1 MAASR
6 SNGGPSIRS
15 LVSAHVTHRWATID
29 QLETASAKEAR
40 SLLQSVKEMDG
51 VEECALLRTCNR
63 VEVYAVARDPD
74 RVRESL
80 REFFGDSVDPSLV
93 RFHTGEESARHLL
106 SVAAGLDSMIVGEGQ
121 ILGQV
126 REAYRFARKE
136 GTVGRTLDA
145 LFQKALGT
153 GKEARTRT
161 AIGRGNVSI
170 GSATVELARKLCG
183 GSLEGRSVVI
193 LGAGDM
199 ARAVA
204 RSLVK
209 QLVKQVTFA
218 NRTLGRARDLA
229 GLLENGDGG
238 HSETVPL
245 ASMAGPISRADLFI
259 CASSAPHVVVTVEE
273 MESILR
279 RRSRTAQKGRPL
291 TVIDISNPRNV
302 DRSIG
307 KLPGVRLHN
316 IDGLREVAR
325 KNLQKRRAEMER
337 VEALVDRAVGSLA
350 EKAAPGEDLLRRL
363 YRSVEDVKA
372 AELERS
378 IRKMNG
384 TLGREQEEVL
394 RALVDSL
401 ANKILAGPADAIRKA
416 SGRRDAHLLRS
427 AEEMFNLGGSD

>member
-6 SNGGPSIRS
+6 SNGGPGVDS

-29 QLETASAKEAR
+29 QLEMASAKEAR
-40 SLLQSVKEMDG
+40 SLLQEVRGMEG
-51 VEECALLRTCNR
+51 VEECALLKTCNR
-63 VEVYAVARDPD
+63 IEIYAVARDPD
-74 RVRESL
+74 RVQERL
-80 REFFGDSVDPSLV
+80 REFLGDATDPGLV

-136 GTVGRTLDA
+136 GTVSRILDA
-145 LFQKALGT
+145 LFQKALST

-170 GSATVELARKLCG
+170 GSATVELARKTCG

-209 QLVKQVTFA
+209 QKVREVTFA

-229 GLLENGDGG
+229 GLLENGNGG
-238 HSETVPL
+238 HSEAVPL
-245 ASMAGPISRADLFI
+245 ASMAGPISRADVFI
-259 CASSAPHVVVTVEE
+259 CASSAPHAVVTAEE
-273 MESILR
+273 MTSILR
-279 RRSRTAQKGRPL
+279 RRARTARKDHPL
-291 TVIDISNPRNV
+291 VVIDISNPRNV
-302 DRSIG
+302 DRAIG
-307 KLPGVRLHN
+307 RLPGVRLYN

-325 KNLQKRRAEMER
+325 KNLQRRRAEVAR
-337 VEALVDRAVGSLA
+337 VEGLVDRAVASLA

-363 YRSVEDVKA
+363 YRSVEAVKA
-372 AELERS
+372 AEIEKSL
-378 IRKMNG
+378 RKMNG

-394 RALVDSL
+394 RALVNSL
-401 ANKILAGPADAIRKA
+401 ANKILAGPAETIRKA
-416 SGRRDAHLLRS
+416 SARRDARLLQS
-427 AEEMFNLGGSD
+427 AKEMFKLDGSD

>member
-1 MAASR
+1 MVR
-6 SNGGPSIRS
+6 NGGPSVES
-15 LVSAHVTHRWATID
+15 LVSAHVTHRWATVD
-29 QLETASAKEAR
+29 QLEMASAKEAR
-40 SLLQSVKEMDG
+40 SLLQAVREMEG
-51 VEECALLRTCNR
+51 VEECALLKTCNR
-63 VEVYAVARDPD
+63 VEIYAVARDPG
-74 RVRESL
+74 RVQQRL
-80 REFFGDSVDPSLV
+80 REFFGDSVEPGLV
-93 RFHTGEESARHLL
+93 RFYTGGESARHLL

-145 LFQKALGT
+145 LFQKALGA

-170 GSATVELARKLCG
+170 GSATVELARRLCG

-204 RSLVK
+204 RALVK
-209 QLVKQVTFA
+209 QKGKEVTFA

-229 GLLENGDGG
+229 GLLEGDDGG
-238 HSETVPL
+238 HSDAVPL
-245 ASMAGPISRADLFI
+245 ASMAGPISRADVFI
-259 CASSAPHVVVTVEE
+259 CASSAPHAVVTREE

-279 RRSRTAQKGRPL
+279 RRSRSVQKSKPL
-291 TVIDISNPRNV
+291 MVIDISNPRNV
-302 DRSIG
+302 DRTIG

-325 KNLQKRRAEMER
+325 RNLRRRRAEMAR
-337 VEALVDRAVGSLA
+337 VEALVDRAAASLA

-363 YRSVEDVKA
+363 YRSVEEVKA

-378 IRKMNG
+378 LRKLDG
-384 TLGREQEEVL
+384 ALDPEQEKVL

-401 ANKILAGPADAIRKA
+401 ASKILAGPAGAIRDA
-416 SGRRDAHLLRS
+416 SARRDARLLRS
-427 AEEMFNLGGSD
+427 AEELFRLDGSG

>member
-1 MAASR
+1 MAR
-6 SNGGPSIRS
+6 SNGGPSVES
-15 LVSAHVTHRWATID
+15 LVSAHVTHRWATVD
-29 QLETASAKEAR
+29 QLEMASAKEAR
-40 SLLQSVKEMDG
+40 SLLRAVREMGG
-51 VEECALLRTCNR
+51 VEECALLKTCNR
-63 VEVYAVARDPD
+63 VEIYAVARDPA
-74 RVRESL
+74 RVRERL
-80 REFFGDSVDPSLV
+80 REFFGDSVEPDMV
-93 RFHTGEESARHLL
+93 RIYTGGESARHLF

-121 ILGQV
+121 ILGQI

-145 LFQKALGT
+145 LFQKALST

-209 QLVKQVTFA
+209 QKVQEVTFA

-229 GLLENGDGG
+229 GLLEERGDGG
-238 HSETVPL
+238 HSEAVSL
-245 ASMAGPISRADLFI
+245 AEMAGPISRADVLI
-259 CASSAPHVVVTVEE
+259 CASSAPHAVVTREE

-279 RRSRTAQKGRPL
+279 RRSRKSRPL
-291 TVIDISNPRNV
+291 MVIDISNPRNV
-302 DRSIG
+302 DRTIG
-307 KLPGVRLHN
+307 KLPGVRLYN

-325 KNLQKRRAEMER
+325 RNLRRRRAEMAR
-337 VEALVDRAVGSLA
+337 VGALVDRAAASLA

-363 YRSVEDVKA
+363 YRSVEEVKA

-378 IRKMNG
+378 LRKMA
-384 TLGREQEEVL
+384 LGPEQEEVL

-401 ANKILAGPADAIRKA
+401 AGKILAGPAGAIREA
-416 SGRRDAHLLRS
+416 SARRDARLLRS
-427 AEEMFNLGGSD
+427 AERIFNLGG